1 MKRKIAVIFLSMIL
15 ALITAGCA
23 HLQRPSETEAYRVVT
38 QIDVRYQKDRI
49 VSEGSFFEPEK
60 MQKILYYLRSISP
73 YGTPAEDPA
82 QIQGSDFFITLR
94 YSDNTQK
101 VYQQRDNRFMRIDS
115 GPWKR
120 IDPKRAIMLSQILDT
135 MDSDTNSTTIPVLT
149 SFKQK
154 EKADANASAFLFGA
168 GDEAR
173 LHFRLRQ
180 KLWLRSVQPSRATVP
195 RTVAFEIFEPL
206 PPFSK

>member
-1 MKRKIAVIFLSMIL
+1 MKRRIAVIFLSMIL

-49 VSEGSFFEPEK
+49 VSEGSFFDPEK

-73 YGTPAEDPA
+73 YGTPTEDPEQA
-82 QIQGSDFFITLR
+82 SGSNFYITLR

-120 IDPKRAIMLSQILDT
+120 IDPKRANMLIQILET
-135 MDSDTNSTTIPVLT
+135 MDSDT
-149 SFKQK
+149 
-154 EKADANASAFLFGA
+154 EDATQAPFLMP
-168 GDEAR
+168 D
-173 LHFRLRQ
+173 
-180 KLWLRSVQPSRATVP
+180 T
-195 RTVAFEIFEPL
+195 
-206 PPFSK
+206 